1 MQILYLNQNNKDG
14 RYIKNLYRSYDLI
27 YHMLNIVIAVNK
39 TNQLSHYIC
48 KYFILIKTTR
58 MGAIS
63 KTYIDHIKLNNTYIK
78 QITREHARTPENVSL
93 KACAMDG

>member
-1 MQILYLNQNNKDG
+1 MIL
-14 RYIKNLYRSYDLI
+14 
-27 YHMLNIVIAVNK
+27 LNIVIAVNK
-39 TNQLSHYIC
+39 TKQLSRYIC

-63 KTYIDHIKLNNTYIK
+63 KTDIDHMIKLNNTYIK
-78 QITREHARTPENVSL
+78 QITRAHARTPENVSL